1 MRRLVTLSLSF
12 FVILVL
18 LAGCSSTKQATKS
31 TSPNTDTGVKATST
45 GSGTYTAS
53 FGDIQ
58 ITLTL
63 PATED
68 ATVQAIKAF
77 SSKAEALKPSN
88 QTPITLASFTVKNGS
103 SNSTRCEMYTFSLT
117 FNTGNQVDG
126 KQASE
131 VVGNI
136 QNAIPSSDESG
147 LYNEGVDLY
156 NKLIEPTDIMPG
168 TSRTLY
174 CVFQVADLAGL
185 KKVFASY
192 YSAGTKEMKK
202 Q

>member
-12 FVILVL
+12 FVILLL
-18 LAGCSSTKQATKS
+18 LAGCGSTKQATTS
-31 TSPNTDTGVKATST
+31 TSPKTDSSGTTSST
-45 GSGTYTAS
+45 GPGTYTAS
-53 FGDIQ
+53 FGDVQ

-63 PATED
+63 PTTED

-77 SSKAEALKPSN
+77 SSKVEALKPSN
-88 QTPITLASFTVKNGS
+88 QTPITFASFTVKNGS
-103 SNSTRCEMYTFSLT
+103 SSPTLCKNYTFSLT
-117 FNTGNQVDG
+117 FNAGNQVDG

-131 VVGNI
+131 YVGNI

-168 TSRTLY
+168 ASRTSY
-174 CVFQVADLAGL
+174 CVFQVGNLAGL

-192 YSAGTKEMKK
+192 YSGGTKEMKK